1 MSYQLTPV
9 TTAYRTAVA
18 TAAAGGA
25 PLSPIAY
32 MAFGTVAAPYN
43 PDVDTTVPGEFKR
56 VPISLSVNGPTVT
69 AHAVITGQDA
79 GLHVIE
85 GAGVFTSDGTLV
97 GRRALAPKELEAEAE
112 LEIEITFEY

>member
-18 TAAAGGA
+18 VAAAGGA

-32 MAFGTVAAPYN
+32 MAFGTASEPYH
-43 PDVDTTVPGEFKR
+43 PDIDTAVPGEFKR
-56 VPISLSVNGPTVT
+56 IPVSVTVQGPTVT
-69 AHAVITGQDA
+69 ARAVLTGQDA
-79 GLHVIE
+79 GMHGIE
-85 GAGVFTSDGTLV
+85 GAGVFTLDGTLV
-97 GRRALAPKELEAEAE
+97 GRRVLARKELETEAE